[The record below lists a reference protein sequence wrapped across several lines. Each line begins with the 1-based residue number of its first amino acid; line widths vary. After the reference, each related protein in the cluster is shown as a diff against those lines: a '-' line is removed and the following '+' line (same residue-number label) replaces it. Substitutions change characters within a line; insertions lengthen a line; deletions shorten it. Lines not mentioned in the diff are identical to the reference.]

1 MPYLQEIQ
9 DIQSY
14 EDLDA
19 FTTKS
24 DFTFAGVL
32 SLWMESNPSDATQHI
47 LGISRMSFF
56 LDDAADYEDLEN
68 MSDYTRLIYESEKEK
83 AEIVLTQCGY
93 TKEEADQIYEGAI
106 QFEKTAAQWCYNS
119 EEVNLTDT
127 REILNAQVYKPE
139 DLEQYTWY
147 GLLKD
152 LAANEDIQEIPAV
165 WLCEKKDYFE
175 HLDELFSDENVEL
188 IKDYLLAHT
197 ANEAMRLL
205 DKETY
210 YKRMDI
216 LNEVRGSTG
225 YRKDSDYAVS
235 MVSEEL
241 AWPLSRIY
249 CDQYVTA
256 QDKQTIY
263 ELIEEIVDAYKE
275 MLQEEDFLTEA
286 TKKKAIEKL
295 DKLRIKCMYPDDW
308 SEYDYGD
315 LELSDSY
322 FETVTKIEQY
332 KMEKEFSKFDEPV
345 NKDLWSSQPI
355 VQNAFYDL
363 QYNSINILPGLV
375 GDIFYS
381 SDMSKE
387 EVYGKLV
394 AYFDSISI
402 WDGINCSGEMDKTEA
417 CAENRTPEQI
427 YYVASY
433 DVHPVS
439 YLRVNATVAQFQ
451 EFYDAFDVKEG
462 DGMYIAPE
470 DRVNIW

>member
-152 LAANEDIQEIPAV
+152 LAANEDIQEIP
-165 WLCEKKDYFE
+165 
-175 HLDELFSDENVEL
+175 
-188 IKDYLLAHT
+188 
-197 ANEAMRLL
+197 
-205 DKETY
+205 
-210 YKRMDI
+210 
-216 LNEVRGSTG
+216 
-225 YRKDSDYAVS
+225 
-235 MVSEEL
+235 
-241 AWPLSRIY
+241 
-249 CDQYVTA
+249 
-256 QDKQTIY
+256 
-263 ELIEEIVDAYKE
+263 
-275 MLQEEDFLTEA
+275 
-286 TKKKAIEKL
+286 
-295 DKLRIKCMYPDDW
+295 
-308 SEYDYGD
+308 
-315 LELSDSY
+315 
-322 FETVTKIEQY
+322 TV
-332 KMEKEFSKFDEPV
+332 
-345 NKDLWSSQPI
+345 
-355 VQNAFYDL
+355 
-363 QYNSINILPGLV
+363 
-375 GDIFYS
+375 
-381 SDMSKE
+381 
-387 EVYGKLV
+387 
-394 AYFDSISI
+394 
-402 WDGINCSGEMDKTEA
+402 
-417 CAENRTPEQI
+417 
-427 YYVASY
+427 
-433 DVHPVS
+433 
-439 YLRVNATVAQFQ
+439 
-451 EFYDAFDVKEG
+451 
-462 DGMYIAPE
+462 
-470 DRVNIW
+470 

>member
-1 MPYLQEIQ
+1 M
-9 DIQSY
+9 
-14 EDLDA
+14 
-19 FTTKS
+19 
-24 DFTFAGVL
+24 
-32 SLWMESNPSDATQHI
+32 
-47 LGISRMSFF
+47 
-56 LDDAADYEDLEN
+56 
-68 MSDYTRLIYESEKEK
+68 
-83 AEIVLTQCGY
+83 
-93 TKEEADQIYEGAI
+93 
-106 QFEKTAAQWCYNS
+106 
-119 EEVNLTDT
+119 
-127 REILNAQVYKPE
+127 
-139 DLEQYTWY
+139 
-147 GLLKD
+147 
-152 LAANEDIQEIPAV
+152 
-165 WLCEKKDYFE
+165 
-175 HLDELFSDENVEL
+175 EL

-263 ELIEEIVDAYKE
+263 KLIEEIVDAYKE

-315 LELSDSY
+315 LELADSY
-322 FETVTKIEQY
+322 FEAVTKIEQY

-345 NKDLWSSQPI
+345 NKDLWSSQLI
-355 VQNAFYDL
+355 AQNAFYDF

-402 WDGINCSGEMDKTEA
+402 WDGINCSGEMDKTESW
-417 CAENRTPEQI
+417 AENRTTEQI

-451 EFYDAFDVKEG
+451 ELYDAFDVKEG